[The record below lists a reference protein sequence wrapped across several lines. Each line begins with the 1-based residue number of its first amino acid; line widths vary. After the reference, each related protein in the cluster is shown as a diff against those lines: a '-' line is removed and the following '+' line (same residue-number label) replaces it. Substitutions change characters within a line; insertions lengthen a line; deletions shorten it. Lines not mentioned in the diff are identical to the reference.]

1 MTPRVHVVEHGV
13 ASASALAYPIV
24 KKSLRRLLRHH
35 CHSGKRKVDL
45 CCGNTHG
52 ALPFTLTNDK
62 DPSKAADR
70 HSDALELLRT
80 LEDDACDLVFFDPPF
95 TDHQVHKQYDNHGAN
110 IGPRYIQA
118 VFVELERVLAVGGQ
132 AVICGFDGA
141 APSGLREDLL
151 LLCNGG
157 GDNPAMVV
165 VIASKGPCGPLPD
178 KLMASCA
185 RHGEAVGVELVD
197 GNHRNHR
204 IHRTPEVH
212 ASIRSILVP
221 AQASVSVCDPGDHGL
236 DFALA
241 NNICWG
247 TPARPNVEDVDY
259 LKRLASGSQQ
269 VAMCKPPTIQEGG
282 ELYRKYK
289 VMFTRNMPKPTSA
302 AYPSALKQQMCRVL
316 APRGHA
322 IWVGEGVG
330 VGFKTRGLARKR
342 VFMQRRGLRLKA
354 HYVCILQK
362 EP

>member
-1 MTPRVHVVEHGV
+1 MTPRVRIVEHGV
-13 ASASALAYPIV
+13 ASPSALAYPIV

-35 CHSGKRKVDL
+35 RHSGKRKVDL

-70 HSDALELLRT
+70 HSDALQLLRT

-95 TDHQVHKQYDNHGAN
+95 TDHQVLKQYDNHGAN
-110 IGPRYIQA
+110 IGPLYIQA
-118 VFVELERVLAVGGQ
+118 VFVELERVLAVGDQ

-141 APSGLREDLL
+141 VPGGLREDLL

-165 VIASKGPCGPLPD
+165 AIASKGPCAPLPD
-178 KLMASCA
+178 RLVAACV
-185 RHGEAVGVELVD
+185 RHSEAVDVELVD
-197 GNHRNHR
+197 GGLS
-204 IHRTPEVH
+204 IHRTPQVH
-212 ASIRSILVP
+212 ASISNLLEP
-221 AQASVSVCDPGDHGL
+221 AKSSVSVCDPGNHGL
-236 DFALA
+236 AFTRA
-241 NNICWG
+241 NNIRWG

-259 LKRLASGSQQ
+259 LKRLKAGSQQ
-269 VAMCKPPTIQEGG
+269 VAMCKSPTIQEGG
-282 ELYRKYK
+282 KLYRKYK
-289 VMFTRNMPKPTSA
+289 MMFTRDMPKPTSA

-322 IWVGEGVG
+322 IWVGECVG
-330 VGFKTRGLARKR
+330 VGFKTRKCTRKR
-342 VFMQRRGLRLKA
+342 VFMQRRGLRMKA

-362 EP
+362 EC